1 MKTGIVTE
9 AYTEEMINVQL
20 DNVLSPIIQNL
31 SMGDYN
37 RLLHDL
43 THSVWEA
50 LQKKKKEKEPKC
62 LCPPIYETD
71 DPTGDLCPVHGIE

>member
-50 LQKKKKEKEPKC
+50 LQK
-62 LCPPIYETD
+62 
-71 DPTGDLCPVHGIE
+71 